1 MRLSLQPSTI
11 SVVTSDYDDNY
22 FRLLQFTSSR
32 KKNEILMHYKKVQ
45 NSFRHKTDMHWGD
58 LQTKKENF
66 ISYPK
71 NFNYG
76 LSSTSINIPAHN
88 TKLVSPFTEKNKQHS
103 CRNEAITVWK
113 KQARLQKNH
122 LRLQH
127 RHKFDNTAVEEQ
139 LQVTSFN
146 HS

>member
-45 NSFRHKTDMHWGD
+45 NTFRHKTDMHWGD

-66 ISYPK
+66 ISYP
-71 NFNYG
+71 
-76 LSSTSINIPAHN
+76 
-88 TKLVSPFTEKNKQHS
+88 VS
-103 CRNEAITVWK
+103 
-113 KQARLQKNH
+113 H
-122 LRLQH
+122 LLDVDSVFF
-127 RHKFDNTAVEEQ
+127 KF
-139 LQVTSFN
+139 S
-146 HS
+146 HM